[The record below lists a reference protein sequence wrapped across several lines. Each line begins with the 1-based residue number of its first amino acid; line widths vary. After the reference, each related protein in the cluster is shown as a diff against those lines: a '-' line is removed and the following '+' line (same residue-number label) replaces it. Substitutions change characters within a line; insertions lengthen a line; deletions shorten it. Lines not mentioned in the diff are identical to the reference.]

1 MIKGRSLLDPKEKMW
16 VFLDKK
22 TNARHIFHY
31 EHFIKQAWVTLLCV
45 GRGILAINILCI
57 KKLHL
62 YQKADGT
69 IIRFLKDYFQELF
82 QPVLYS
88 SMYDMHRQKVLA
100 LFLQLS
106 YVLTALPT

>member
-22 TNARHIFHY
+22 TIARRIFHY
-31 EHFIKQAWVTLLCV
+31 EHFIKQAWVALLCV

-69 IIRFLKDYFQELF
+69 IMIPKGLF
-82 QPVLYS
+82 SRTISTRIVLRNVWYAQTES
-88 SMYDMHRQKVLA
+88 LGTFPPA
-100 LFLQLS
+100 
-106 YVLTALPT
+106 

>member
-22 TNARHIFHY
+22 TIARCIFHY
-31 EHFIKQAWVTLLCV
+31 EHFIKQAWVALLCV

-62 YQKADGT
+62 YQKAEGT

-82 QPVLYS
+82 QPIW
-88 SMYDMHRQKVLA
+88 YDMHREKVLA

-106 YVLTALPT
+106 YVLTGSPT